1 MPRSRTLFYCS
12 ARFWSRVVLSCRLTR
27 LDLHS
32 VQSSNSFKDGVLRRL
47 HCRISSFWTCPGR
60 FRRIVSMCWSGVGD
74 VSMTTMPGV
83 SLWGG
88 KPRRKY
94 FSSLYLTRWTDHL
107 EPKTFF
113 YPGSLL
119 IYHVVSCVTQV
130 AASTRDLFGWIRV
143 PLVTSSNCVAAWPI
157 LDVVT
162 YPRHIA
168 FLASFRNLEM
178 SKEPALDAFC
188 QLHDRTFLGS
198 QRQSREVGESEQ
210 REVPQDVI
218 RGPAT
223 TCVLFRA
230 SEGQFKVRRLFAIT
244 VVDSCSNNI
253 VEYCILR
260 ALYMSSNSLSC
271 DIFATLTQEI
281 VTCPSCGL
289 ERLLFVCN
297 LGFSEGQSFW
307 KDLYYVRLLIKCWK
321 KFLPRNN
328 RYPYANI
335 IHVMHETSRPIR
347 TQDLIGC
354 HDNKAEIG
362 SLGAIALNQLVVM
375 ATAWI
380 N

>member
-1 MPRSRTLFYCS
+1 M
-12 ARFWSRVVLSCRLTR
+12 
-27 LDLHS
+27 
-32 VQSSNSFKDGVLRRL
+32 
-47 HCRISSFWTCPGR
+47 
-60 FRRIVSMCWSGVGD
+60 
-74 VSMTTMPGV
+74 
-83 SLWGG
+83 
-88 KPRRKY
+88 RRKTAEEILQLAV
-94 FSSLYLTRWTDHL
+94 FDKMNWPPRAEDILLSRLSTDL
-107 EPKTFF
+107 SRRQLC
-113 YPGSLL
+113 YAS
-119 IYHVVSCVTQV
+119 

-168 FLASFRNLEM
+168 FLASFWNLEM

-297 LGFSEGQSFW
+297 LGFSEG
-307 KDLYYVRLLIKCWK
+307 
-321 KFLPRNN
+321 
-328 RYPYANI
+328 
-335 IHVMHETSRPIR
+335 
-347 TQDLIGC
+347 
-354 HDNKAEIG
+354 
-362 SLGAIALNQLVVM
+362 
-375 ATAWI
+375 
-380 N
+380 